1 MGYVFEKLGL
11 YQIERGRETMIKFLQ
26 ALRNMRKD
34 EDGAV
39 TVDWVVLTAAVVSFG
54 MLVGAVI
61 WGQTGGLSKTIADY
75 LGTTEVATTFA
86 AGESL

>member
-1 MGYVFEKLGL
+1 
-11 YQIERGRETMIKFLQ
+11 MIKFLQ